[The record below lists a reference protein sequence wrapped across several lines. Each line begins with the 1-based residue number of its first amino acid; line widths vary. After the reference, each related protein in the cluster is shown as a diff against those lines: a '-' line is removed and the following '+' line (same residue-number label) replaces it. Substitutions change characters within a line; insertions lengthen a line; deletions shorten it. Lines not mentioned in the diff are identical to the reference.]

1 MCVIVGMKLPRD
13 KSGKPTE
20 DAKWRLAK
28 IRDRTYVPEL
38 SVKRYSVLDD
48 KSEQLFL
55 VDQDTDWTEGCSVLS
70 NGKYLGIVNAALNNS
85 SDKKDDGSKGD
96 KKNNKVSKNGK
107 VLRRAL
113 KQTTIEKAVK
123 VLVDE
128 SIDGNTIITDGD
140 RVFVIECYIPES
152 IKDKY
157 KDLVVNGKTFE
168 DLIKSDEYICHVEE
182 IKEDDLVVRTNH
194 GIFLPDAGYQPKDG
208 DSYISST
215 RRRKYAIEALEA
227 RVFHPIDLIIQLSRL
242 QKEEIDKNAFYRPI
256 RLKDVAKSKDTDVE
270 IFSTAVIY
278 LDPSGTIFLR
288 PIECKVT
295 DISVSKLTDKNRQ
308 ANLVILPA
316 HIPLFEKS
324 YNKYINNE
332 DLIY

>member
-13 KSGKPTE
+13 KDGKPSE

-28 IRDRTYVPEL
+28 IRDRTYIPEL
-38 SVKRYSVLDD
+38 SVKRYSVTDNN
-48 KSEQLFL
+48 SEQLFL

-96 KKNNKVSKNGK
+96 KKKNKVSKNGR

-113 KQTTIEKAVK
+113 KQPNIEKAVK
-123 VLVDE
+123 ILTDE
-128 SIDGNTIITDGD
+128 CIDGNTLITDGD
-140 RVFVIECYIPES
+140 RIFVIECYIPEEV
-152 IKDKY
+152 KDKY
-157 KDLVVNGKTFE
+157 REILDNDDTKTFE
-168 DLIKSDEYICHVEE
+168 DLVQSDEYICHVEE
-182 IKEDDLVVRTNH
+182 IKEDDLIVRTNH
-194 GIFLPDAGYQPKDG
+194 GIFLPKAGYQPKDG

-215 RRRKYAIEALEA
+215 RRRQYSIDILEK

-256 RLKDVAKSKDTDVE
+256 RLKCVARSKDSDVE

-295 DISVSKLTDKNRQ
+295 DISISKLTNKDRQ

-316 HIPLFEKS
+316 HIPLFEKAYS
-324 YNKYINNE
+324 DFINKT
-332 DLIY
+332 